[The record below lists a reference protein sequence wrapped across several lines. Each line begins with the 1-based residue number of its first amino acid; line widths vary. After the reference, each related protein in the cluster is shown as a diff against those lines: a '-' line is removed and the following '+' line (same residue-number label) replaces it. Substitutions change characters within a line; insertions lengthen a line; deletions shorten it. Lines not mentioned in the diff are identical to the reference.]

1 MMILE
6 TLLIIGIVIGF
17 LNSRSTTLADRA
29 LSGQYFIEGKSQ
41 FLNLLISV
49 LMFLGMISTFAIII
63 WGFIYL
69 TWYFSVIGLVLSIV
83 LSQKNLIGKVM
94 PFKDS
99 IHIIMN
105 LLVVGINGYL
115 WVIKLV

>member
-1 MMILE
+1 MIIE

-17 LNSRSTTLADRA
+17 LNSRSITLADRA
-29 LSGQYFIEGKSQ
+29 LSGQYFIEGKSGL
-41 FLNLLISV
+41 LNLLISI

-69 TWYFSVIGLVLSIV
+69 AWYFSIIGLALSIV
-83 LSQKNLIGKVM
+83 LSQKNLIGKAM
-94 PFKDS
+94 PFKNS

-105 LLVVGINGYL
+105 VLVIGINGYL
-115 WVIKLV
+115 WIIRLF

>member
-1 MMILE
+1 MILE
-6 TLLIIGIVIGF
+6 TLLIIGILIGF

-29 LSGQYFIEGKSQ
+29 LSGQYFIEGKSS
-41 FLNLLISV
+41 FLNLLTAI

-69 TWYFSVIGLVLSIV
+69 TWYFSVIGLILSIV
-83 LSQKNLIGKVM
+83 FSQKNLIGKLM
-94 PFKDS
+94 PFKDT

-105 LLVVGINGYL
+105 VLVVGINAYL
-115 WVIKLV
+115 WIVKLIS

>member
-1 MMILE
+1 MILE

-29 LSGQYFIEGKSQ
+29 LSGRYFIEGKSG
-41 FLNLLISV
+41 FLNLLTAV

-83 LSQKNLIGKVM
+83 LSQKNLVGKVM
-94 PFKDS
+94 PFGDS
-99 IHIIMN
+99 VHMIMN
-105 LLVVGINGYL
+105 ALVVGINGYL
-115 WVIKLV
+115 WIIKIL